1 MAVYFILTQAI
12 IDGER
17 YRTEYLAAVQP
28 FLRKYRAEVL
38 VADHAATPL
47 QGDPP
52 ASVVV
57 IRFPSDEMLNG
68 FLDDP
73 GYRPIKELRFAI
85 TTNAHAVKAT
95 AFVAPSER

>member
-1 MAVYFILTQAI
+1 MAAYFILTQTITDA
-12 IDGER
+12 ER
-17 YRTEYLAAVQP
+17 YRTEYLPAVQP

-38 VADHAATPL
+38 VADRAATPV

-57 IRFPSDEMLNG
+57 IRFPSAEMLKG

-73 GYRPIKELRFAI
+73 DYQPVKELRLAI
-85 TTNAHAVKAT
+85 TTNAHAVMA
-95 AFVAPSER
+95 AEFEAPR